1 MDKLTKTA
9 LAMSEYMAGD
19 VMRIDHFMK
28 VHAYAAVIGRAEGLD
43 ERTQEILEAAAYVHD
58 IGIKNSELKYGSSSG
73 YYQQIEGP
81 GEAEKLLSGAGYD
94 RELIDRVKYLVSRH
108 HKYTDID
115 GDDCQIL
122 IEADFIVNIRED
134 NMSRESIKEIY
145 SRIFKTKTGRSL
157 LRNIYGA
164 EQESDGV

>member
-28 VHAYAAVIGRAEGLD
+28 VHAYAAVIGKAEGLD
-43 ERTQEILEAAAYVHD
+43 DRTQEILEAAAYVHD
-58 IGIKNSELKYGSSSG
+58 IGIKNSEIKYGSSSG

-81 GEAEKLLSGAGYD
+81 GEAEKLLSGVGYD
-94 RELIDRVKYLVSRH
+94 KEFIDRVKYLVSRH

-115 GDDCQIL
+115 GADCRIL
-122 IEADFIVNIRED
+122 IEADFIVNIREE
-134 NMSRESIKEIY
+134 NISREAVSDIY
-145 SRIFKTKTGRSL
+145 NKIFRTETGRKL
-157 LRNIYGA
+157 LKNIYGA
-164 EQESDGV
+164 EQESGRI

>member
-19 VMRIDHFMK
+19 VMRIEHFMK

-43 ERTQEILEAAAYVHD
+43 EHTQEVLEAAAYVHD
-58 IGIKNSELKYGSSSG
+58 IGIRNSEIKYGSSSG

-81 GEAEKLLSGAGYD
+81 GEAEKLLGSVGYD
-94 RELIDRVKYLVSRH
+94 SEFIDRVKYLVSRH

-115 GDDCQIL
+115 GDDCRIL

-134 NMSRESIKEIY
+134 NISRESAADIY
-145 SRIFKTKTGRSL
+145 NKIFRTETGRRIFQNLYGTG
-157 LRNIYGA
+157 
-164 EQESDGV
+164 E